1 MSNKQEANALLFN
14 HMNFRKD
21 TIGNPL
27 NTIDTYEILAV
38 IILCIDGEQSSM
50 VGNIIN
56 IFGFENG
63 HDYETISKHEFYFFL
78 DSLFRGIMALIAPPA

>member
-1 MSNKQEANALLFN
+1 
-14 HMNFRKD
+14 MNFRKD

-38 IILCIDGEQSSM
+38 IILCIDGDREAM
-50 VGNIIN
+50 VSNIIN

-63 HDYETISKHEFYFFL
+63 
-78 DSLFRGIMALIAPPA
+78 